1 MLEAK
6 RVASGTY
13 GTVWWDGDVVAE
25 AYKYESKYTKNK
37 EDVPMC
43 GQFITDSK
51 ATSAKGTGTIGIYK
65 VYSRWAD
72 YADAI
77 QQGKDVRAT
86 FIGKLDDPD
95 GYGAERVAH
104 YGVSFDE
111 IPLMSFEAGQIIK
124 QEVPFTFTSHKFL
137 EKASVN

>member
-13 GTVWWDGDVVAE
+13 GTVWWDGDMVAE

-95 GYGAERVAH
+95 GYGAERVAL
-104 YGVSFDE
+104 YNVSFDD
-111 IPLMSFEAGQIIK
+111 LTLADWQAATMGTVTA
-124 QEVPFTFTSHKFL
+124 PFTFSRYELLDTI
-137 EKASVN
+137 EVQ